1 MRLRRA
7 KSGES
12 KPIQLPGRS
21 ETVTLSTPGGGKI
34 PARVIESG
42 ESTLLVAVMVPIKP
56 SSSADLEGLV
66 LEFNST
72 RGRVRLRGTAL
83 VEDPK
88 EPDVLRIEGPRSIEV
103 LQEREYVRIRA
114 ARPVLVYAGGD
125 RMQVQ
130 SYTVDLSGG
139 GCLLAGP
146 DTLKIGDE
154 IQFQLTLTPGVLP
167 VGGKGRVVRID
178 PQGRRAVLFEEI
190 SDLDRRRLV
199 RFIFE
204 CQRDERRRGLQR
216 EDGHGS

>member
-1 MRLRRA
+1 MKLRRT
-7 KSGES
+7 KGEEG
-12 KPIQLPGRS
+12 KPLPLPGRS
-21 ETVTLSTPGGGKI
+21 ETVTLNIAAGGRI
-34 PARVIESG
+34 PARVIDSATG
-42 ESTLLVAVMVPIKP
+42 TLLVAVMVPTKP
-56 SSSADLEGLV
+56 FSPSDLDGLV

-72 RGRVRLRGTAL
+72 RGRVRLRGTAI

-88 EPDVLRIEGPRSIEV
+88 EPDVLRIQNPRSIEV
-103 LQEREYVRIRA
+103 LQEREYVRIHS

-125 RMQVQ
+125 RLQIQ

-146 DTLKIGDE
+146 DTLKVGE
-154 IQFQLTLTPGVLP
+154 ELQFQLTLTAGVLP
-167 VGGKGRVVRID
+167 VSGKGRVVRID
-178 PQGRRAVLFEEI
+178 NQGRRAVVFEEI

-216 EDGHGS
+216 DDGHGS